1 MEAKREIDGNDRIM
15 TLTYVRLK
23 SQNERMEAIFE
34 RILAAKFEEL
44 MKDTNMQ
51 EAEYILRR

>member
-1 MEAKREIDGNDRIM
+1 M

-44 MKDTNMQ
+44 MKDMNMQ

>member
-1 MEAKREIDGNDRIM
+1 MLAKREIDGNDRIM

>member
-1 MEAKREIDGNDRIM
+1 M

>member
-1 MEAKREIDGNDRIM
+1 M

-44 MKDTNMQ
+44 MKD
-51 EAEYILRR
+51 EYAGSRIHIKEVK

>member
-1 MEAKREIDGNDRIM
+1 M

-44 MKDTNMQ
+44 MKDTNRQ